1 MKKITLAFLQIILV
15 YGLGNAQSASDVL
28 RFSAVQNS
36 STARSLGVGN
46 SMSVLGGDFSTIS
59 INPAGL
65 AGFRSSD
72 LTVSFG
78 YSSINNETKSI
89 LNQVLNERVS
99 NKVTFNNVGLVL
111 ASQPYNE
118 GSNWKTANF
127 AVGLNK
133 LANFKESV
141 YYQYNFSKEG
151 SIVRSFRE
159 RANKGEFDPYGIEL
173 AFETGAIYEFT
184 NNKGVKELGTD
195 FDVEPFNSTYTQ
207 STTRS
212 GYVNELVFAYAGT
225 YKDKLSLGATIG
237 IPFAQYEVNNVYNEV
252 SIEKKSPFNSL
263 NLKETYILDGTGV
276 NLKIGAT
283 YRPIQLFRLGLAI
296 HTPTAYSFSDN
307 STSEFTYDY
316 REAGKDKSAKAQSP
330 DRNIQYALNT
340 PWKFIGS
347 AGAIFGKNGFLTAE
361 VEYIDYQSGRL
372 RFTQTDT
379 IKASDQQELIKRESA
394 INNEVKTTLKSAINI
409 RLGGEFAY
417 DIFRLRAGVNILG
430 ATQEINNKARQ
441 VYTLGAGIRGKSMF
455 LDLAYAY
462 LKQNYSS
469 NPELVGSL
477 RPVAIDVTGQNSNF
491 IATLGFKF

>member
-1 MKKITLAFLQIILV
+1 MKKITLAFLQIVLICGV
-15 YGLGNAQSASDVL
+15 SFAQSASDVL
-28 RFSAVQNS
+28 RFSAIQNS

-65 AGFRSSD
+65 ASFRSSD

-89 LNQVLNERVS
+89 LNQVPNERVS
-99 NKVTFNNVGLVL
+99 NKITFNNVGLVL

-151 SIVRSFRE
+151 SIVRNFRD
-159 RANKGEFDPYGIEL
+159 RANNGKFDPFGIEL

-184 NNKGVKELGTD
+184 NKQGLKELGTD
-195 FDVEPFNSTYTQ
+195 FDEVPFNSTYSQ

-276 NLKIGAT
+276 NLKIGAI
-283 YRPIQLFRLGLAI
+283 YRPFQLLRLGLAV

-307 STSEFTYDY
+307 RISEFKYDY
-316 REAGKDKSAKAQSP
+316 RAAGKDNSATAKSP
-330 DRNIQYALNT
+330 DGNIQYALNT

-347 AGAIFGKNGFLTAE
+347 AGAVFGKNGFLTAE

-372 RFTQTDT
+372 RFTQTDS
-379 IKASDQQELIKRESA
+379 IKASDQQELIKRESE

-417 DIFRLRAGVNILG
+417 DVFRLRAGINILG
-430 ATQEINNKARQ
+430 ATQEINNKPRQ

-455 LDLAYAY
+455 LDLAYSY
-462 LKQNYSS
+462 LNQSYSFS
-469 NPELVGSL
+469 PELVGNL
-477 RPVAIDVTGQNSNF
+477 RPIAIDITGQRSNF

>member
-1 MKKITLAFLQIILV
+1 MKKITLAFLQIVLICGV
-15 YGLGNAQSASDVL
+15 SFAQSASDVL
-28 RFSAVQNS
+28 RFSAIQNS

-65 AGFRSSD
+65 ASFRSSD

-89 LNQVLNERVS
+89 LNQVPNERVS
-99 NKVTFNNVGLVL
+99 NKITFNNVGLVL

-151 SIVRSFRE
+151 SIVRNFRD
-159 RANKGEFDPYGIEL
+159 RANNGKFDPFGIEL

-184 NNKGVKELGTD
+184 NKQGLKELGTD
-195 FDVEPFNSTYTQ
+195 FDEVPFNSTYSQ

-276 NLKIGAT
+276 NLKIGAI
-283 YRPIQLFRLGLAI
+283 YRPFQLLRLGVAI
-296 HTPTAYSFSDN
+296 HTPTAYNFSDN
-307 STSEFTYDY
+307 SITEMTYNY
-316 REAGKDKSAKAQSP
+316 RTAGKDKSAKAVSP

-347 AGAIFGKNGFLTAE
+347 AGAIFGKNGFITAE
-361 VEYIDYQSGRL
+361 VEYINYQSGRL

-379 IKASDQQELIKRESA
+379 ISASDQQFLIQRENE
-394 INNEVKTTLKSAINI
+394 INNDVKADFKSAINV

-417 DIFRLRAGVNILG
+417 DVFRLRAGVNFLG
-430 ATQEINNKARQ
+430 ATQNIDNSTRQ
-441 VYTLGAGIRGKSMF
+441 IYNLGAGIRGKNVF
-455 LDLAYAY
+455 FDLAYSY
-462 LKQNYSS
+462 LKQTYTSK
-469 NPELVGSL
+469 PELVGMV
-477 RPVAIDVTGQNSNF
+477 RPIPVDITGQQNNF